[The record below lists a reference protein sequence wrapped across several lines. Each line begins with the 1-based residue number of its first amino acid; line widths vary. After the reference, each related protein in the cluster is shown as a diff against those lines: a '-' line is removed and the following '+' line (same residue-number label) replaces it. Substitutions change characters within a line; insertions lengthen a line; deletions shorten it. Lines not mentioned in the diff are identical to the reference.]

1 MTTDVQDARALPE
14 EGFHEIQLSGKQLV
28 FLFMATTVVSVVI
41 FLCGVLVGRGV
52 RDDSSSLSLLSPL
65 TEDAGVVSPEA
76 VEPAP
81 LATENALP
89 PEPAEPGSPDAGSAY
104 YDALMKDKPPAE
116 TLDAAKAATVEP
128 AAEVSTPDSGRV
140 PAVPP
145 AATSTSSAV
154 AAPPAAAAP
163 APSAPGDGWVVQV
176 SALRQRQEAQAIA
189 NRLAGRG
196 YKAFV
201 MDPQAGAPAYYR
213 VRVGPFEDKAEAE
226 RTAKRLA
233 DEEQFKPFISR

>member
-52 RDDSSSLSLLSPL
+52 RDDSSSLALLSPL
-65 TEDAGVVSPEA
+65 AEEATAEA
-76 VEPAP
+76 VEVADPPP
-81 LATENALP
+81 LAAENATP
-89 PEPAEPGSPDAGSAY
+89 PEPAESGSPDAGSVY
-104 YDALMKDKPPAE
+104 YDALMKDKPPSE
-116 TLDAAKAATVEP
+116 SLEAAKPAPAEVTPEVSLPATASA
-128 AAEVSTPDSGRV
+128 AAEPSAASAST
-140 PAVPP
+140 
-145 AATSTSSAV
+145 AV
-154 AAPPAAAAP
+154 ASAP
-163 APSAPGDGWVVQV
+163 APIASVPQAPSDGWVVQV

-189 NRLAGRG
+189 SRLAGRG

-201 MDPQAGAPAYYR
+201 MDPQSGAPAYYR
-213 VRVGPFEDKAEAE
+213 VRVGPFGDRADAE